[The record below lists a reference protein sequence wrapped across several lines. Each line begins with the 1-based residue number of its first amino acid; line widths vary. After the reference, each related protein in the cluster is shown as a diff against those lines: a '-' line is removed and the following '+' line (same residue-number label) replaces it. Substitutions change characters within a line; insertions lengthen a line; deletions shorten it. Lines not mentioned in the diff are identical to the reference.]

1 MENSIAIK
9 EITLVQLPIIKHQLK
24 EVGKEVTKRIKNLD
38 LENQVATIETL
49 QSFKKL
55 RTELNKELKDFE
67 DRRKVI
73 KTEINK
79 PYNELED
86 VYKPEISEKY
96 KYAIDLLKDKIAF
109 VEDKIKSDKKESIE
123 VYFNELCVSEKIDF
137 ITFDKVG
144 ISVNLTT
151 IEKKYKEQI
160 YDYISKINDDLA
172 LIKTTDFEAE
182 ILTEYKRSLNV
193 SNAITSVKTRKEN
206 EAKEKA
212 RLKAELIQNRKNY
225 LEKLGMHFV
234 EITNAY
240 EFNADIYISTEEIE
254 NLSKEDFT
262 AKYSECEVKIKYL
275 KAKELAK
282 QVSEKPTE
290 EVLENQISIKK
301 PIAATVTAPT
311 IAKEPEPLKVAS
323 FEVTAT
329 MPQLRA
335 LGAYMKE
342 NNITY
347 KNI

>member
-1 MENSIAIK
+1 MENSIAIR

-79 PYNELED
+79 PYNELEE

-96 KYAIDLLKDKIAF
+96 SSAINLLKDKIAF
-109 VEDKIKSDKKESIE
+109 VEDKIKSEKKEAIE
-123 VYFNELCVSEKIDF
+123 TYFNELCVAEKIDF
-137 ITFDKVG
+137 ITFEKVG
-144 ISVNLTT
+144 IDVKLSVT
-151 IEKKYKEQI
+151 EKKYKEQI
-160 YDYISKINDDLA
+160 YDFISKINDDLN
-172 LIKTTDFEAE
+172 LIKSTDFEAE
-182 ILTEYKRSLNV
+182 ILTEYKVSLNV
-193 SNAITSVKTRKEN
+193 SGAITSVKNRKEN
-206 EAKEKA
+206 EAIETA

-225 LEKLGMHFV
+225 LVKLGMQFV
-234 EITNAY
+234 EITNSY
-240 EFNADIYISTEEIE
+240 EFNDDILISTDEIE

-262 AKYSECEVKIKYL
+262 AKYSECEVKIKDIKL
-275 KAKELAK
+275 KELELEK
-282 QVSEKPTE
+282 QNSSPA
-290 EVLENQISIKK
+290 ENPVIKK
-301 PIAATVTAPT
+301 EVAAPISAP
-311 IAKEPEPLKVAS
+311 IVEKESEPLKVAS

-329 MPQLRA
+329 MTQLRA
-335 LGAYMKE
+335 LGAYMKS

>member
-1 MENSIAIK
+1 MENSIAIR

-79 PYNELED
+79 PYNELEE

-96 KYAIDLLKDKIAF
+96 SSAINLLKDKIAF
-109 VEDKIKSDKKESIE
+109 VEDKIKSEKKEAIE
-123 VYFNELCVSEKIDF
+123 TYFNELCVAEKIDF
-137 ITFDKVG
+137 ITFEKVG
-144 ISVNLTT
+144 IDVKLSVT
-151 IEKKYKEQI
+151 EKKYKEQI
-160 YDYISKINDDLA
+160 YDFISKINDDLN
-172 LIKTTDFEAE
+172 LIKSTDFEAE
-182 ILTEYKRSLNV
+182 ILTEYKVSLNV
-193 SNAITSVKTRKEN
+193 SGAITSVKNRKEN
-206 EAKEKA
+206 EAIETA

-225 LEKLGMHFV
+225 LVKLGMQFV
-234 EITNAY
+234 EITNSY
-240 EFNADIYISTEEIE
+240 EFNDDILISTDEIE

-262 AKYSECEVKIKYL
+262 AKYSECEVKIKDIKL
-275 KAKELAK
+275 KELELEK
-282 QVSEKPTE
+282 QNSSPA
-290 EVLENQISIKK
+290 ENTVIKK
-301 PIAATVTAPT
+301 EVAAPISAP
-311 IAKEPEPLKVAS
+311 IVEKESEPLKVAS

-329 MPQLRA
+329 MTQLRA
-335 LGAYMKE
+335 LGAYMKS

>member
-79 PYNELED
+79 PYNELEE

-96 KYAIDLLKDKIAF
+96 SSAINLLKDKIAF
-109 VEDKIKSDKKESIE
+109 VEDKIKSEKKEAIE
-123 VYFNELCVSEKIDF
+123 TYFNELCVAEKIDF
-137 ITFDKVG
+137 ITFEKVG
-144 ISVNLTT
+144 IDVKLSVT
-151 IEKKYKEQI
+151 EKKYKEQI
-160 YDYISKINDDLA
+160 YDFISKINDDLS
-172 LIKTTDFEAE
+172 LIKSTDFEAE
-182 ILTEYKRSLNV
+182 ILTEYKVSLNV
-193 SNAITSVKTRKEN
+193 SGAITSVKTRKEN
-206 EAKEKA
+206 EAIETA

-225 LEKLGMHFV
+225 LVKLGMQFV
-234 EITNAY
+234 EITNSY
-240 EFNADIYISTEEIE
+240 EFNDDILISTDEIE

-262 AKYSECEVKIKYL
+262 AKYSECEVKIKDIKL
-275 KAKELAK
+275 KELELEK
-282 QVSEKPTE
+282 QNSSPAETPV
-290 EVLENQISIKK
+290 IKK
-301 PIAATVTAPT
+301 EVAAPISAP
-311 IAKEPEPLKVAS
+311 IVEKESEPLKVAS

-329 MPQLRA
+329 MTQLRA
-335 LGAYMKE
+335 LGAYMKS

>member
-123 VYFNELCVSEKIDF
+123 VYFNELCV
-137 ITFDKVG
+137 
-144 ISVNLTT
+144 
-151 IEKKYKEQI
+151 
-160 YDYISKINDDLA
+160 A
-172 LIKTTDFEAE
+172 
-182 ILTEYKRSLNV
+182 
-193 SNAITSVKTRKEN
+193 
-206 EAKEKA
+206 
-212 RLKAELIQNRKNY
+212 
-225 LEKLGMHFV
+225 
-234 EITNAY
+234 
-240 EFNADIYISTEEIE
+240 
-254 NLSKEDFT
+254 
-262 AKYSECEVKIKYL
+262 
-275 KAKELAK
+275 
-282 QVSEKPTE
+282 
-290 EVLENQISIKK
+290 
-301 PIAATVTAPT
+301 
-311 IAKEPEPLKVAS
+311 
-323 FEVTAT
+323 
-329 MPQLRA
+329 
-335 LGAYMKE
+335 
-342 NNITY
+342 
-347 KNI
+347 